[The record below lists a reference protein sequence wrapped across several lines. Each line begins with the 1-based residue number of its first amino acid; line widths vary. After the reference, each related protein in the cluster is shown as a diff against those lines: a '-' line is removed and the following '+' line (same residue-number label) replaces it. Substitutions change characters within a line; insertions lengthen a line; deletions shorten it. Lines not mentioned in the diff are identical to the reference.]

1 MNAPSISRRSALL
14 GGAALMLSAAGARA
28 QATPVT
34 SPSAAFPVSIDH
46 LYGSTTISTQPTR
59 VVTLGW
65 SSGDA
70 AIALGVIP
78 VGIPKDNWA
87 GDTDG
92 FLPWTRLALGN
103 APLPA
108 TFDADTEIPFETIIG
123 LEPDLILA
131 PYSGVSEDDYA
142 TLSKIAPTVP
152 PIKALWSSSWQDVTR
167 IAGIALGRAAEAEQL
182 IADTNAQ
189 VAAEA
194 ANYPELAGKS
204 FIYGN
209 VDPEAGAFDI
219 LIAGDP
225 RPQFLEQMG
234 LVPADLVVE
243 LSEQPSDVYF
253 SPVSFELANTLVAD
267 IVVFWFTDE
276 SEYEAATQLPAYQAI
291 PAYADNRIAAIVGR
305 EYVMATSAFSTLSIA
320 FALDEFLPT
329 LAAAAAN
336 VA

>member
-1 MNAPSISRRSALL
+1 MNIPTLSRRSVLL
-14 GGAALMLSAAGARA
+14 GGAALVLSTASSRA
-28 QATPVT
+28 QATPVA
-34 SPSAAFPVSIDH
+34 SPTTAFPASIDH
-46 LYGSTTISTQPTR
+46 LYGTTTISAKPTR

-65 SSGDA
+65 SAADA
-70 AIALGVIP
+70 VIALGVIP

-87 GDTDG
+87 GDADG
-92 FLPWTRLALGN
+92 FLPWTRAAIGDS
-103 APLPA
+103 PLPA
-108 TFDADTEIPFETIIG
+108 TFDTDTEIPFEIIIG

-152 PIKALWSSSWQDVTR
+152 PIEALWSSSWQDVTR
-167 IAGIALGRAAEAEQL
+167 IAGTALGLTALADQL
-182 IADTNAQ
+182 IADTDAH
-189 VAAEA
+189 VAAQA

-209 VDPEAGAFDI
+209 VDQEAGAFDI

-225 RPQFLEQMG
+225 RPQFLQQMG
-234 LVPADLVVE
+234 LVPADLVLK
-243 LSEQPSDVYF
+243 LSEQPSDVYY
-253 SPVSFELANTLVAD
+253 SPVSFELANTLIAD

-276 SEYEAATQLPAYQAI
+276 SEHEAATQLSAYQAI

-305 EYVMATSAFSTLSIA
+305 EYVMATSAFSTLSIS